1 MLKNSKNT
9 TKNYPLAS
17 GVARFER
24 ARVQGIQKPPSS
36 PFLPHVYSVRLDLHG
51 DGPACTALLAHPIA
65 TPLLWAVVTFKTQ
78 QTSSPQYLNQHIS
91 LRTSALNTR
100 SSSVPLLYV
109 PFRRT
114 SFARRSFSTA
124 APLIWNSLPPAV
136 LNCDSLSIFKSR
148 LKTHLF
154 STAFC

>member
-1 MLKNSKNT
+1 MDCQDSSVFFSLFANSGDIV
-9 TKNYPLAS
+9 PI
-17 GVARFER
+17 F
-24 ARVQGIQKPPSS
+24 I
-36 PFLPHVYSVRLDLHG
+36 FLPVCFCDYLLLDYLSEPAHLVAHQRTQHSIVVR
-51 DGPACTALLAHPIA
+51 PT
-65 TPLLWAVVTFKTQ
+65 VV
-78 QTSSPQYLNQHIS
+78 HAIS

-124 APLIWNSLPPAV
+124 TPLTWNSLPPAV
-136 LNCDSLSIFKSR
+136 LNCDSISTFKSR
-148 LKTHLF
+148 LKNHLF

>member
-1 MLKNSKNT
+1 MPSDDDEAVSLSLYFTVVPRDLQKSMTKFVTFIDVNSLLQT
-9 TKNYPLAS
+9 LHWLPVEQRINYKLA
-17 GVARFER
+17 V
-24 ARVQGIQKPPSS
+24 
-36 PFLPHVYSVRLDLHG
+36 L
-51 DGPACTALLAHPIA
+51 
-65 TPLLWAVVTFKTQ
+65 TFKTQ
-78 QTSSPQYLNQHIS
+78 QTSYPQYLNQHIS

-136 LNCDSLSIFKSR
+136 LYCDSLSIFKSR